1 MSSLEIIWQ
10 KDKLFLQF
18 RPISLSLSFKTVI
31 VRRHDKPDDELIVVR
46 HCPEITQLLLR
57 FWWPFARSSFW
68 TWFFFFMALLLFYVV
83 GVCVNDIHFYFICNW
98 YLVNGYIFSFR
109 PLKVCRSASFS
120 FSNKNLIKKLL
131 DPTRNKEIRL

>member
-1 MSSLEIIWQ
+1 MAFCKKQFLNLI
-10 KDKLFLQF
+10 LFF
-18 RPISLSLSFKTVI
+18 HGP
-31 VRRHDKPDDELIVVR
+31 
-46 HCPEITQLLLR
+46 
-57 FWWPFARSSFW
+57 SSFLCSR
-68 TWFFFFMALLLFYVV
+68 F

-131 DPTRNKEIRL
+131 DPTRNKEIRLQKRKCITAGLCHMNIRYMVTKSLKILNFILTFILAEDEAVLLIFFGDYMRVFYQ